1 MKRWFCVLVTAFLL
15 LALLVGCSP
24 AEETDGPREVEYF
37 GTAYWVDTEAG
48 TVSDGVH
55 TYGYTFSGDTAS
67 YQVDITYPDGST
79 YWFTMQNGHGAGGW
93 SDDYDR
99 ERYVDGD
106 TLCEVIRQTAPEP
119 ERNRPVLLI
128 LLLAAV
134 GAFNLAAPRAAWYAE
149 WGWRFKEAEPSDTA
163 LTLHR
168 VSGGIA
174 VAVAVILL
182 LL

>member
-15 LALLVGCSP
+15 LALLAGCAP
-24 AEETDGPREVEYF
+24 AEGTEGPYDVKYF
-37 GTAYWVDTEAG
+37 DVTYQVDPKQG

-55 TYGYTFSGDTAS
+55 TYRYTFSGDTAS
-67 YQVDITYPDGST
+67 YQVNITYPDGST
-79 YWFTMQNGHGAGGW
+79 YWFTMQNGHGSGGW
-93 SDDYDR
+93 SDDYDWK
-99 ERYVDGD
+99 RYVDGD

-134 GAFNLAAPRAAWYAE
+134 GAINLAAPRAAWYAE
-149 WGWRFKEAEPSDTA
+149 WGWRFKGAEPSDTA